1 MNSGARILAIED
13 DVLLASHLQQHLSQC
28 GFAVTLQHDGA
39 RGLAQACNEEFDLV
53 LLDVLLPGRNGLEA
67 LAELRCR
74 RSVPVITASNPNPRW
89 RQCSP
94 RRTACWRPRAL
105 SWS

>member
-39 RGLAQACNEEFDLV
+39 LGLAQACNEEFDLV
-53 LLDVLLPGRNGLEA
+53 LLDVLLPGRRRQWRALKLEA
-67 LAELRCR
+67 A
-74 RSVPVITASNPNPRW
+74 VPPPPPA
-89 RQCSP
+89 
-94 RRTACWRPRAL
+94 AA
-105 SWS
+105 